1 MDTDFMTIGF
11 VGFGLIG
18 GSIAKAIKSA
28 HPEYKIIVTSRSLA
42 PVQAA
47 KDDGIAD
54 EITDKIDSS
63 FGKCDFI
70 ILCTPVSTIS
80 SYLKQLKNV
89 KKASC
94 IITDVGSVKGAI
106 HKAAEAAGLSDCF
119 IGGHPMAGSELSGY
133 KNSSAELLK
142 NAKYVITTTCS
153 TKNEQLYVYEKLV
166 KDMGAVPIIMDYTM
180 HDYSVAGISHLPHL
194 AAAALT
200 KVVKDSDNSSQY
212 MHLLAAGG
220 FKDTTRIAASS
231 PEMWSQIC
239 ETNGQAICE
248 MLDAYI
254 NQLIEIRNHIN
265 INNSFVE
272 NSTNNTDNCSGT
284 DNHNRAYSHS
294 THNASSLRS
303 DMKEYIEALFEETR
317 NYRNTF

>member
-1 MDTDFMTIGF
+1 MEIIMDTDFMTIGF

-18 GSIAKAIKSA
+18 GSMAKAIKSA
-28 HPEYKIIVTSRSLA
+28 HPEYRIIVTSRSLA
-42 PVQAA
+42 PIQAA
-47 KDDGIAD
+47 KDDKIAD
-54 EITDKIDSS
+54 IITDKIDSS
-63 FGKCDFI
+63 FCQCDFI
-70 ILCTPVSTIS
+70 ILCTPVSAIS
-80 SYLKQLKNV
+80 EYLKQLKNI

-94 IITDVGSVKGAI
+94 IITDVGSVKGTI

-119 IGGHPMAGSELSGY
+119 IGGHPMSGSELSGY
-133 KNSSAELLK
+133 KNSSAKLLE
-142 NAKYVITTTCS
+142 NAKYVITTTRN
-153 TKNEQLYVYEKLV
+153 TKKEQLDIYEKLV
-166 KDMGAVPIIMDYTM
+166 KDMGAVPIIMDYTL

-200 KVVKDSDNSSQY
+200 KVVKDSDDKEQH

-239 ETNGQAICE
+239 ASNSEAICK

-254 NQLIEIRNHIN
+254 NQLSEIRSQIGAN
-265 INNSFVE
+265 INDS
-272 NSTNNTDNCSGT
+272 
-284 DNHNRAYSHS
+284 
-294 THNASSLRS
+294 
-303 DMKEYIEALFEETR
+303 IEALFDETR

>member
-28 HPEYKIIVTSRSLA
+28 HPEYRIIVTSRSLA

-47 KDDGIAD
+47 KDDEIAD
-54 EITDKIDSS
+54 IVTNKIDSNFS
-63 FGKCDFI
+63 ECDFI
-70 ILCTPVSTIS
+70 ILCTPVATIS
-80 SYLKQLKNV
+80 SYLQQLKNV

-106 HKAAEAAGLSDCF
+106 HKAAEDAGLSGCF

-133 KNSSAELLK
+133 KNSSAKLLQ
-142 NAKYVITTTCS
+142 NAKYVITTTCD
-153 TKNEQLYVYEKLV
+153 TKKEQLDIYEKLV
-166 KDMGAVPIIMDYTM
+166 KDMGAVPIIMDCAL

-200 KVVKDSDNSSQY
+200 KVVKDCDDKDRH

-239 ETNGQAICE
+239 ETNKEAICE

-254 NQLIEIRNHIN
+254 NQLSEIRSHIGMDID
-265 INNSFVE
+265 INNRYTRDN
-272 NSTNNTDNCSGT
+272 NSDISAKNNNCDAG
-284 DNHNRAYSHS
+284 NR
-294 THNASSLRS
+294 N
-303 DMKEYIEALFEETR
+303 DMKEYIEVLFDETR

>member
-18 GSIAKAIKSA
+18 GSIAKAIKAA
-28 HPEYKIIVTSRSLA
+28 HPEYRIIVTSRSLA
-42 PVQAA
+42 PIQAA
-47 KDDGIAD
+47 KDDKIAD
-54 EITDKIDSS
+54 VITDKIDSS
-63 FGKCDFI
+63 FSECDFI
-70 ILCTPVSTIS
+70 ILCTPVSAIS
-80 SYLKQLKNV
+80 EYLKQLKNV

-94 IITDVGSVKGAI
+94 IITDVGSVKASI

-133 KNSSAELLK
+133 KNSSARLLQ
-142 NAKYVITTTCS
+142 NAKYVITTTCN
-153 TKNEQLYVYEKLV
+153 TKKEQLDIYEKLV
-166 KDMGAVPIIMDYTM
+166 KDIGAIPIIMDYTL

-200 KVVKDSDNSSQY
+200 KVVKDSDDNEQH

-239 ETNGQAICE
+239 ETNRAAICE

-254 NQLIEIRNHIN
+254 NQLMEIRRHIDTN
-265 INNSFVE
+265 IDDTSVKNNDSD
-272 NSTNNTDNCSGT
+272 TNKG
-284 DNHNRAYSHS
+284 
-294 THNASSLRS
+294 NAKKR
-303 DMKEYIEALFEETR
+303 DMREYIEVLFEETR
-317 NYRNTF
+317 NYRNTFS